1 MRYKGQNLS
10 LRDIFRRQNV
20 TPPEGK
26 SFFYE
31 VKRQKTSK
39 HQSCK
44 GRCFSEERKKDMTC
58 VTVTRGNCKLGV
70 PK

>member
-1 MRYKGQNLS
+1 MSYKGQNLS

-26 SFFYE
+26 SFFYK

-39 HQSCK
+39 HQSCDADVSVKK
-44 GRCFSEERKKDMTC
+44 GKRT
-58 VTVTRGNCKLGV
+58 
-70 PK
+70 